1 MASVEIENMSR
12 GTGDRVDMLPD
23 RLPDKKPE
31 DWIEY
36 FKFKYSRDP
45 ASDARNALLVVAALL
60 VQVTYQAGINPPS
73 YISNK
78 NAGGKVST
86 ASSLTV
92 FVAANTLSLSAAMT
106 MIEYLT
112 ANMPYQ
118 REMRISLFF
127 MIFGY
132 GWSSAS
138 TEPITAAK
146 SVIIVVCA
154 LYWGD
159 TASEA
164 RDALL
169 VVAALIV
176 QVTFEAGINPPSYIV
191 QNAQQVSASSLNV
204 FLVANTLSLSSAMTM
219 IEYLTRN
226 MPFQRELRISLACI
240 MFGYGWSLAHTRL
253 VRGTKIAL
261 AISCFL
267 PFLARFLPNLFKRIR
282 KTEGALEENEYSMH
296 MHACDPLI

>member
-1 MASVEIENMSR
+1 MKAEN
-12 GTGDRVDMLPD
+12 
-23 RLPDKKPE
+23 
-31 DWIEY
+31 WIDY
-36 FKFKYSRDP
+36 F
-45 ASDARNALLVVAALL
+45 
-60 VQVTYQAGINPPS
+60 Q
-73 YISNK
+73 
-78 NAGGKVST
+78 
-86 ASSLTV
+86 
-92 FVAANTLSLSAAMT
+92 
-106 MIEYLT
+106 
-112 ANMPYQ
+112 
-118 REMRISLFF
+118 
-127 MIFGY
+127 
-132 GWSSAS
+132 
-138 TEPITAAK
+138 
-146 SVIIVVCA
+146 
-154 LYWGD
+154 YWGD

-176 QVTFEAGINPPSYIV
+176 QVTFQAGIDPPRYIV

-282 KTEGALEENEYSMH
+282 KTEELMRGAVEL
-296 MHACDPLI
+296 ALA